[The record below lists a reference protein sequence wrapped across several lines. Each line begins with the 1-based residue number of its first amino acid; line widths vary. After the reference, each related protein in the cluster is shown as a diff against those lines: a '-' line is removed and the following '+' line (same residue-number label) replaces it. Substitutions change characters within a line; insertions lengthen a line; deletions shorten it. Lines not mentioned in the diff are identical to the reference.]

1 MTDDV
6 GSELLKVNDI
16 TPEGVMSVSA
26 DFSARTEEG
35 SLLDQYLGVA
45 SSNLPSSSFDSLFV
59 PESDWLSSYHAEA
72 ILRHCSQYGL
82 QSTPSGSET
91 QDMILQVGL
100 RCSGTRAR
108 IHHAGISGA
117 KSGFLSKDD
126 GTTCCMHK

>member
-16 TPEGVMSVSA
+16 SPEGVMSVST

-72 ILRHCSQYGL
+72 ILRHCSLYGL

-91 QDMILQVGL
+91 QDMILQ
-100 RCSGTRAR
+100 
-108 IHHAGISGA
+108 GA
-117 KSGFLSKDD
+117 
-126 GTTCCMHK
+126 